1 MAGKQWRTEMS
12 GFKWIEPT
20 SSRGSNPDSSHLVSI
35 TVSPASRDNRSD
47 MRLAI
52 AIYPAGLKLT
62 RWIKGDK
69 VVVGYDAES
78 NMLAIKRVANN
89 GYALSNNGGS
99 KKSNSVRTSVP
110 APAGLP
116 EMRIYRP
123 TQSDVQLIDGMLV
136 ISLPKIGT
144 DAP

>member
-1 MAGKQWRTEMS
+1 MS
-12 GFKWIEPT
+12 GFTWIEPT
-20 SSRGSNPDSSHLVSI
+20 SSRGSNPDSSHLVSV
-35 TVSPASRDNRSD
+35 TVSPKSRDGRSA

-69 VVVGYDAES
+69 VVVGYDSES
-78 NMLAIKRVANN
+78 KMLAIKRVAN

-110 APAGLP
+110 APAGLA

-136 ISLPKIGT
+136 ISLPKG
-144 DAP
+144 A